1 MKTIRV
7 LTVALFMLS
16 GFGFALAQEKITVEG
31 TGDSQ
36 QFLHILAQAFEQ
48 KHPGKVVEVPN
59 AIGSAGGI
67 KALIEGKCDLAHIA
81 RPLKGSEKQFGL
93 ASRTFALSPIV
104 FIVSANVQGIE
115 NITLDQVTGI
125 FSGKIAS
132 WEELGA
138 TGGKI
143 YVANR
148 ENGDSCRSV
157 LENMFP
163 DLKAAFSSSVGKII
177 YSTPELI
184 EAVSRHDSVIGYAP
198 MAVTR
203 GAKVRIVAFDGAY
216 PSFENV
222 GKNTYKPVVP
232 LGIAWRNE
240 PLGLAKEFLDFLF
253 SAEAEGMM
261 SENGLIPAQ

>member
-1 MKTIRV
+1 MKKIMTLAV
-7 LTVALFMLS
+7 VLFM
-16 GFGFALAQEKITVEG
+16 FAGFALAGEKIVIEG

-36 QFLHILAQAFEQ
+36 QFLHVLAQAFEQ

-67 KALIEGKCDLAHIA
+67 KALIEGKCDLARIA
-81 RPLKGSEKQFGL
+81 RPLKASEKQFGL
-93 ASRTFALSPIV
+93 SSRTFALSPVV

-125 FSGKIAS
+125 FLGKIVS

-163 DLKAAFSSSVGKII
+163 DLKTAFSSSVGKII

-184 EAVSRHDSVIGYAP
+184 EVVSRNDSVIGYAP
-198 MAVTR
+198 MAMTR
-203 GAKVRIVAFDGAY
+203 GVKVRIVAFDGAY
-216 PSFENV
+216 PSLENV
-222 GKNTYKPVVP
+222 KEKAYKAVVP

-240 PLGLAKEFLDFLF
+240 PAGLVKEFLDFLF
-253 SAEAEGMM
+253 SVEAEGIM
-261 SENGLIPAQ
+261 SENGLISAE